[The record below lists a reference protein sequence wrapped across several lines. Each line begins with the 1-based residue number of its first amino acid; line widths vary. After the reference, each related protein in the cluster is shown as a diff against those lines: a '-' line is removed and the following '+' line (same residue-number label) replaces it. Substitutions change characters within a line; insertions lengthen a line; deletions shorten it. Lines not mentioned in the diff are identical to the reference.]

1 MGSGA
6 PKTKHRLGGGA
17 SWLKKDLLH
26 EICYDKGGGAFH
38 DIQRAGTLH
47 WLWSSVL
54 SYAQASGKGGGGGGG
69 KIQIFAA
76 ETGPGD
82 SDVAGPRAVVHFSFC
97 EEELGIQLSWA
108 RIQTTLSSVCRAL
121 FVVRVFYFGRFQKKM
136 ACVFL
141 FCLLVFTWRFVVY
154 LLPGQCFI
162 AGVP

>member
-1 MGSGA
+1 MQSINESFA
-6 PKTKHRLGGGA
+6 NVC
-17 SWLKKDLLH
+17 
-26 EICYDKGGGAFH
+26 EAF
-38 DIQRAGTLH
+38 DPDELVVDDA
-47 WLWSSVL
+47 W
-54 SYAQASGKGGGGGGG
+54 
-69 KIQIFAA
+69 AA

-82 SDVAGPRAVVHFSFC
+82 SDAAGPRAVVHFSFC